1 MSSGFPTRSDTN
13 KAVQPQKMARS
24 LKFRILEVEEMYN
37 LFSKNKGADQLRS
50 YCAAD
55 LRLCFRICEK
65 AGFLMTWLNLC
76 FELSIILSLV
86 TSINQ
91 VASPMREIEKQL

>member
-1 MSSGFPTRSDTN
+1 
-13 KAVQPQKMARS
+13 
-24 LKFRILEVEEMYN
+24 MYY
-37 LFSKNKGADQLRS
+37 LFSKNKGTDQLRS

-55 LRLCFRICEK
+55 LRFVFAYAKK

-76 FELSIILSLV
+76 FELSIILSLL